1 MLFQPPLPPK
11 YSALTEEEMGQAIL
25 ERKRVL
31 GSRLVILGHHYQ
43 QNEVIRFA
51 DFTGDSLK
59 LSQIGAQQ
67 KDAEFIVFCGVHFM
81 AESADILT
89 DDRVKVILPDLSAGC
104 SMADMADIEQV
115 EEAWDFLTDACP
127 EPSPELRRARRD
139 CGVHALSREG
149 TVIPIT
155 YVNSAAAIKAFCG
168 EHGGACCTSS
178 NARRVLE
185 WAFTQGDKVMFLP
198 DQHLGRNTA
207 YSMGI
212 PLDQMV
218 VYDPKA
224 PRAARFSPRGLS
236 NACSDDGRLMPDHV
250 RDAKVI
256 LWKGHCSVH
265 GLFTEGQC
273 DEIRRLD
280 PECKILVH
288 PECKWEVV
296 QKADLAGSTEFI
308 IRTVREAPPGSK
320 WAIGTEIHLISR
332 LVHEHPEQSIRSLAG
347 IQCLCTTM
355 YRIDMRH
362 LLWTLDEL
370 VAGRVVNQIQVD
382 PQTKRLALVAL
393 QRMLANVNPQPVAV
407 K

>member
-31 GSRLVILGHHYQ
+31 GSRVVILGHHYQ
-43 QNEVIRFA
+43 QDEVIRFA

-104 SMADMADIEQV
+104 SMADMAEIEQV

-127 EPSPELRRARRD
+127 EPQRD
-139 CGVHALSREG
+139 CGV

-155 YVNSAAAIKAFCG
+155 YVNSAASIKAFCG
-168 EHGGACCTSS
+168 GHGGACCTSS
-178 NARRVLE
+178 NARKVLE
-185 WAFTQGDKVMFLP
+185 WAFTQGGKVMFLP

-207 YSMGI
+207 YGMGI
-212 PLDQMV
+212 PLDRMV
-218 VYDPKA
+218 IYDPKL
-224 PRAARFSPRGLS
+224 PRGGLTAPIRTPS
-236 NACSDDGRLMPDHV
+236 ASAGSRPSFRTPSASAGPKPSDRNV

-265 GLFTEGQC
+265 GLFTEAQC
-273 DEIRRLD
+273 DGIRRLD

-320 WAIGTEIHLISR
+320 WAIGTEIHLINR

-355 YRIDMRH
+355 YRIDMKH

>member
-1 MLFQPPLPPK
+1 MMLFQPPLPPK

-25 ERKRVL
+25 ERKRTL

-43 QNEVIRFA
+43 QDEVIRFA

-59 LSQIGAQQ
+59 LSQIGATQ

-104 SMADMADIEQV
+104 SMADMADLEQV
-115 EEAWDFLTDACP
+115 EEAWDFLSEEC
-127 EPSPELRRARRD
+127 
-139 CGVHALSREG
+139 HAN
-149 TVIPIT
+149 VVPIT
-155 YVNSAAAIKAFCG
+155 YVNSAATIKAFCG
-168 EHGGACCTSS
+168 GHGGACCTSS
-178 NARRVLE
+178 NARKVLE
-185 WAFTQGDKVMFLP
+185 WAFRQGEKVMFLP

-207 YSMGI
+207 YAMGI
-212 PLDQMV
+212 PLDQML
-218 VYDPKA
+218 VYDPRA
-224 PRAARFSPRGLS
+224 PRAAGFSPRGLVVS
-236 NACSDDGRLMPDHV
+236 GGDDGRLTSDKA
-250 RDAKVI
+250 RRAKVI

-265 GLFTEGQC
+265 GLFTEAQC

-308 IRTVREAPPGSK
+308 IRTVKESPPGSK
-320 WAIGTEIHLISR
+320 WAIGTEIHLINR

-355 YRIDMRH
+355 YRIDARH
-362 LLWTLDEL
+362 LLWVLDEL
-370 VAGRVVNQIQVD
+370 VAGRVVNQIKVD
-382 PQTKRLALVAL
+382 PETKRLSLIALE
-393 QRMLANVNPQPVAV
+393 RMLANVTAQPVAI

>member
-11 YSALTEEEMGQAIL
+11 YSVLTEEEMGQAIL

-43 QNEVIRFA
+43 QDEVIRFA

-104 SMADMADIEQV
+104 SMADMAEIEQV

-127 EPSPELRRARRD
+127 EPCPELRRARRD
-139 CGVHALSREG
+139 CGV

-155 YVNSAAAIKAFCG
+155 YVNSAASIKAFCG
-168 EHGGACCTSS
+168 GHGGACCTSS
-178 NARRVLE
+178 NARKVLE

-207 YSMGI
+207 YGMGI
-212 PLDQMV
+212 PLDRMV
-218 VYDPKA
+218 IYDPKL
-224 PRAARFSPRGLS
+224 PRGGLTAS
-236 NACSDDGRLMPDHV
+236 KA
-250 RDAKVI
+250 RDAQVI

-265 GLFTEGQC
+265 GLFTEAQC

-288 PECKWEVV
+288 PECRWEVV

-320 WAIGTEIHLISR
+320 WAIGTEIHLINR

-355 YRIDMRH
+355 YRIDMKH

-382 PQTKRLALVAL
+382 PPTKRLALVAL
-393 QRMLANVNPQPVAV
+393 QRMLANVNPQPLAV

>member
-11 YSALTEEEMGQAIL
+11 YSALTEKEIGQAIL

-43 QNEVIRFA
+43 QDEVIRFA

-67 KDAEFIVFCGVHFM
+67 SDAEFIVFCGVHFM

-104 SMADMADIEQV
+104 SMADMADLEQV
-115 EEAWDFLTDACP
+115 EEAWEFLSD
-127 EPSPELRRARRD
+127 E
-139 CGVHALSREG
+139 CGVN
-149 TVIPIT
+149 VIPIT
-155 YVNSAAAIKAFCG
+155 YVNSAATIKAFCG
-168 EHGGACCTSS
+168 GHGGACCTSS
-178 NARRVLE
+178 NARKVLE
-185 WAFTQGDKVMFLP
+185 WAFRQGEKVMFLP

-207 YSMGI
+207 YAMCI

-218 VYDPKA
+218 VYDPKF
-224 PRAARFSPRGLS
+224 PNGGLS
-236 NACSDDGRLMPDHV
+236 ATVRTPSASAGPTPNGRSVL
-250 RDAKVI
+250 DAKVI

-265 GLFTEGQC
+265 GLFTKAQC

-320 WAIGTEIHLISR
+320 WAIGTEIHLINR

-355 YRIDMRH
+355 YRIDAKH

-370 VAGRVVNQIQVD
+370 VAGRVVNQIKVD
-382 PQTKRLALVAL
+382 PETKRLALIAL
-393 QRMLANVNPQPVAV
+393 ERMLANVSAQPVAI